1 MIGLDIKMF
10 FGVNT
15 ISNLEPKKLLS
26 LTYMDNVQNMG
37 LFWANIWNNLI
48 PLLIMGIITALA
60 TIIYRAKKTI
70 FRYFK
75 RQKLNLMPVK
85 FNVALSLNFNE
96 GLNSGTYYQEIKRS
110 LLKLI
115 DENNLS
121 KVVILRDFSDI
132 KKFDSIEQAEEFRN
146 KKQVDLIIWGGFSA
160 DGLKKDGEEIHKV
173 DLKFTYG
180 YIKIEGDKENMI
192 GKMLLADIN
201 SKFAIK
207 NYWQILDKNSSDDIE
222 IITNNLFDLAT
233 YILGTTLKLS
243 GRINISLNLFEK
255 LFDKL
260 KLGNDKF
267 QEQVV
272 PHLLNCYELYIFDSA
287 FNKKNSNLGEQF
299 CEKHLKIKPDNFFA
313 LANLALFQYRLGKEK
328 DTETNVE
335 KLLKLYPSLPI
346 TEVNVAFI
354 RILQKN
360 YQNAFKHYQ
369 KIASF
374 RQIDFNAQEV
384 VEFLFSQYEIKK
396 DPALL
401 YGAGML
407 SFYFGD
413 QILARK
419 TFREYLS
426 KTSERDC
433 KDMYRN
439 AKRLSN
445 S

>member
-1 MIGLDIKMF
+1 MENIQTTSTGL
-10 FGVNT
+10 
-15 ISNLEPKKLLS
+15 S
-26 LTYMDNVQNMG
+26 
-37 LFWANIWNNLI
+37 WATIWNNLI
-48 PLLIMGIITALA
+48 PLLIMGIITALG
-60 TIIYRAKKTI
+60 TIIYRARKTI
-70 FRYFK
+70 FLYFK

-85 FNVALSLNFNE
+85 FNVALSLSFNE

-110 LLKLI
+110 LLKLV

-121 KVVILRDFSDI
+121 NVVILRDFSDI
-132 KKFDSIEQAEEFRN
+132 KKFDSIEEAEEFRN

-180 YIKIEGDKENMI
+180 YLEIAGDKEKRI
-192 GKMLLADIN
+192 GKMLLSDIS

-207 NYWQILDKNSSDDIE
+207 NYWQILDKNSSNDIE

-243 GRINISLNLFEK
+243 GRIGTALNLFEK
-255 LFDKL
+255 LYDKL
-260 KLGNDKF
+260 KLNNDKF
-267 QEQVV
+267 IEQVI
-272 PHLLNCYELYIFDSA
+272 PHLLNCYELFIFDSGV
-287 FNKKNSNLGEQF
+287 NKKNANFGEQL
-299 CEKHLKIKPDNFFA
+299 CQKYLKIKPDNFFA
-313 LANLALFQYRLGKEK
+313 LANLALFQFRLGKEK
-328 DTETNVE
+328 DTEANVE
-335 KLLKLYPSLPI
+335 KLLKLYPNLST

-369 KIASF
+369 RLAGF
-374 RQIDFNAQEV
+374 RQVDFNAQEV
-384 VEFLFSQYEIKK
+384 VEFLFAQYEIKK

-433 KDMYRN
+433 KAMYRN
-439 AKRLSN
+439 AKRLSVEPR

>member
-1 MIGLDIKMF
+1 ME
-10 FGVNT
+10 NT
-15 ISNLEPKKLLS
+15 ATSGTSIIN
-26 LTYMDNVQNMG
+26 T
-37 LFWANIWNNLI
+37 LI
-48 PLLIMGIITALA
+48 PLLIILVLGGIGKV
-60 TIIYRAKKTI
+60 IYDYKKNI
-70 FRYFK
+70 YLYFK
-75 RQKLNLMPVK
+75 KQKLNLLPVK

-96 GLNSGTYYQEIKRS
+96 GLNSGIYYQEIKRS

-132 KKFDSIEQAEEFRN
+132 RKFDSIEQAEEFRN

-160 DGLKKDGEEIHKV
+160 DGLKKDGEEIHKI

-180 YIKIEGDKENMI
+180 YLKIKGDKENMI

-243 GRINISLNLFEK
+243 GRINISLSLFEK

-260 KLGNDKF
+260 KLNDDKF
-267 QEQVV
+267 QEQVI
-272 PHLLNCYELYIFDSA
+272 PHLLNCYELFIFDLGL
-287 FNKKNSNLGEQF
+287 NKKNADLGEQF
-299 CEKHLKIKPDNFFA
+299 CEKYLKIKPDNFFA

-328 DTETNVE
+328 DTEANVE
-335 KLLKLYPSLPI
+335 KLLKLYPNLST

-369 KIASF
+369 RLASF
-374 RQIDFNAQEV
+374 RQVEFNTQEV
-384 VEFLFSQYEIKK
+384 VEFLFAQYEIKK

-413 QILARK
+413 QILARE
-419 TFREYLS
+419 TFREYIS

-433 KDMYRN
+433 KAMYRN
-439 AKRLSN
+439 AKRLSIEPYR
-445 S
+445 

>member
-1 MIGLDIKMF
+1 MENTVNSGTSMMDI
-10 FGVNT
+10 
-15 ISNLEPKKLLS
+15 
-26 LTYMDNVQNMG
+26 
-37 LFWANIWNNLI
+37 LI
-48 PLLIMGIITALA
+48 PSLIILVLGGMGKVMCDYRKS
-60 TIIYRAKKTI
+60 IYL
-70 FRYFK
+70 YFK
-75 RQKLNLMPVK
+75 RQKLNLLPVK
-85 FNVALSLNFNE
+85 FNVALSLSFNE

-110 LLKLI
+110 LLKII

-121 KVVILRDFSDI
+121 NVVVLRDFSDI
-132 KKFDSIEQAEEFRN
+132 KKFESIEQAEEFRN
-146 KKQVDLIIWGGFSA
+146 KKQVDLIIWGGFSG
-160 DGLKKDGEEIHKV
+160 DGLKKDGEEIHKI

-180 YIKIEGDKENMI
+180 YLEIAGDKEKRL
-192 GKMLLADIN
+192 GKMLLADIS

-207 NYWQILDKNSSDDIE
+207 NYWQILDKNSSTDIE

-243 GRINISLNLFEK
+243 GRINTALNLFEK

-260 KLGNDKF
+260 KLSNDKF
-267 QEQVV
+267 IDQVI
-272 PHLLNCYELYIFDSA
+272 PHLLNCYELFIFDLGL
-287 FNKKNSNLGEQF
+287 NKKNTNLGEQF
-299 CEKHLKIKPDNFFA
+299 CEKYLKIKPDNFFA
-313 LANLALFQYRLGKEK
+313 LANLALFQDRLGKEK
-328 DTETNVE
+328 DTEANVE
-335 KLLKLYPSLPI
+335 KLLKLYPNLST

-369 KIASF
+369 RLASF
-374 RQIDFNAQEV
+374 RQVDFNAQEV
-384 VEFLFSQYEIKK
+384 IEFLFTQYEIKK

-419 TFREYLS
+419 TFREYIS

-433 KDMYRN
+433 KAMYRN
-439 AKRLSN
+439 AKRLSIEPRN
-445 S
+445 

>member
-1 MIGLDIKMF
+1 MK
-10 FGVNT
+10 
-15 ISNLEPKKLLS
+15 
-26 LTYMDNVQNMG
+26 
-37 LFWANIWNNLI
+37 NIIDTLI
-48 PLLIMGIITALA
+48 PLLIILILGGIGKVTYDYRKN
-60 TIIYRAKKTI
+60 IYL
-70 FRYFK
+70 YFK
-75 RQKLNLMPVK
+75 RQKLNLLPIK

-96 GLNSGTYYQEIKRS
+96 GLNSGIYYQEIKRS
-110 LLKLI
+110 LIKLI

-121 KVVILRDFSDI
+121 NVVILRDFSDI
-132 KKFDSIEQAEEFRN
+132 KKFDSIEEAEEFRN
-146 KKQVDLIIWGGFSA
+146 KKCVDLIIWGGFSA
-160 DGLKKDGEEIHKV
+160 DGLKKDGEEIHKI

-180 YIKIEGDKENMI
+180 YSKFEGDKENMI
-192 GKMLLADIN
+192 GKMLLADIS

-243 GRINISLNLFEK
+243 GRINTSLNLFEK

-260 KLGNDKF
+260 SLKNDKF
-267 QEQVV
+267 QDQVI
-272 PHLLNCYELYIFDSA
+272 PHLLNCYEFYILDSA

-299 CEKHLKIKPDNFFA
+299 CEKYLNIKPNNFFA

-328 DTETNVE
+328 DTEENVE
-335 KLLKLYPSLPI
+335 KLLKFYPNLST

-360 YQNAFKHYQ
+360 YKNAYKHYQ
-369 KIASF
+369 KLSSL

-384 VEFLFSQYEIKK
+384 IEFLFSQYEIKK

-401 YGAGML
+401 YGAGVL

-419 TFREYLS
+419 TFNEYLS
-426 KTSERDC
+426 KTSEKDC
-433 KDMYRN
+433 KSMYRN
-439 AKRLSN
+439 AKRLSIEPHR
-445 S
+445 